1 MSPGLRLAAVAALTL
16 TFVSPIS
23 AADLLPPLPSMDAPL
38 LEQQPLGAGWYLRGD
53 LGYAPTRHGR
63 AAHTNFPGRNILTS
77 AKIDNAFTLGAG
89 LGYRYNSFLR
99 VDLTLDH
106 RFASRFSASGANVSG
121 PATLYR
127 DRADF
132 SATTGLVNAYLDLGT
147 WDGVTPYI
155 GGGVGLSNKRFSN
168 YTIETCAQPCGAFTR
183 TGTLP
188 GKSRND
194 FAWALMAGLAIGAGD
209 GATVDLG
216 YRYLNLGEA
225 RTGSDPLLGSV
236 RVRKIES
243 HEFRVGLRWEFDSSA
258 RGY

>member
-1 MSPGLRLAAVAALTL
+1 MSPGVRLAAIAALSL
-16 TFVSPIS
+16 TMVSPLM
-23 AADLLPPLPSMDAPL
+23 AADLLPPLPAMDAPL

-63 AAHTNFPGRNILTS
+63 ATHANLPGRNILTS
-77 AKIDNAFTLGAG
+77 AKIDNAFTFGAG

-106 RFASRFSASGANVSG
+106 RFNARFSASGANIAG
-121 PATLYR
+121 PATAYR

-147 WDGVTPYI
+147 WGGVTPYI

-168 YTIETCAQPCGAFTR
+168 YAIETCAQPCGAFAR
-183 TGTLP
+183 AGTLP

-194 FAWALMAGLAIGAGD
+194 FAWALMAGLAIDAGG

-225 RTGSDPLLGSV
+225 RTGADAVLGRV
-236 RVRKIES
+236 NVRKIES
-243 HEFRVGLRWEFDSSA
+243 HEFRIGLRWEFDAAS

>member
-1 MSPGLRLAAVAALTL
+1 
-16 TFVSPIS
+16 
-23 AADLLPPLPSMDAPL
+23 MDAPL

-63 AAHTNFPGRNILTS
+63 ATHANLPGRNILTS
-77 AKIDNAFTLGAG
+77 AKIDNAFTFGAG

-106 RFASRFSASGANVSG
+106 RFNARFSASGANIAG

-147 WDGVTPYI
+147 WGGVTPYI

-168 YTIETCAQPCGAFTR
+168 YAIETCAQPCGAFAR
-183 TGTLP
+183 AGTLP

-194 FAWALMAGLAIGAGD
+194 FAWALMAGLAIDAGG

-225 RTGSDPLLGSV
+225 HTGANAVLGRV
-236 RVRKIES
+236 NVRKIES
-243 HEFRVGLRWEFDSSA
+243 HEFRIGLRWDFDSAA

>member
-1 MSPGLRLAAVAALTL
+1 MSPELRLAAAALL
-16 TFVSPIS
+16 SIAFVSPS
-23 AADLLPPLPSMDAPL
+23 KAADFLPPLPDMDAPL

-63 AAHTNFPGRNILTS
+63 PTHANLPVRNILSS
-77 AKIDNAFTLGAG
+77 AKIDNAFTFGGG

-99 VDLTLDH
+99 VDITVDH
-106 RFASRFSASGANVSG
+106 RFNSRFSARGSNISG

-147 WDGVTPYI
+147 WGGLTPYI
-155 GGGVGLSNKRFSN
+155 GGGVGLSNKRFSA
-168 YTIETCAQPCGAFTR
+168 YEIETCAEPCGTFTTAGR
-183 TGTLP
+183 LP

-194 FAWALMAGLAIGAGD
+194 FAWALMAGLAVDAGG

-216 YRYLNLGEA
+216 YRYLNLGDA
-225 RTGSDPLLGSV
+225 MTGSDAALGSV
-236 RVRKIES
+236 TVKKIES
-243 HEFRVGLRWEFDSSA
+243 HEFRIGLRWDFNSA
-258 RGY
+258 WYGY